1 MHNSYMSSPLSLLWY
16 ISALKDQEFGLLTHN
31 LLVFIN
37 NKQRVLSFVAYSLK
51 SAMIL
56 WVVIS
61 KPMKQFSAYTLYLL
75 FFCQAG

>member
-1 MHNSYMSSPLSLLWY
+1 MHNSYMSSPHSLLWY

-56 WVVIS
+56 
-61 KPMKQFSAYTLYLL
+61 
-75 FFCQAG
+75 